1 MHTGI
6 EAYSTVTSGIK
17 EIIQSTDPH
26 PKAATHHHDII
37 YIRLTFIY

>member
-26 PKAATHHHDII
+26 PKAATASPV
-37 YIRLTFIY
+37 RSSS